1 MSILVSKTELGYNN
15 IKGESAYGIGF
26 NAMVGIEWWVGKD
39 WGIGAVLYIYC
50 NTMKDKGEMEDN
62 TINNF
67 FVGMLFP
74 ATYN

>member
-1 MSILVSKTELGYNN
+1 
-15 IKGESAYGIGF
+15 
-26 NAMVGIEWWVGKD
+26 MVGIEWWIGKD

-67 FVGMLFP
+67 SVGMLFP